1 MNHKAF
7 VFLIVAIVVFTLIHS
22 MIFISD
28 ITETTGAAH
37 SGFVNQDLVTVSPP
51 DMYGFVTITG
61 DVNSVNP
68 YAKIIVTNLQNE
80 DEIYTYAD
88 ESGGFQTDMLA
99 SGLDYLRI
107 ETE

>member
-1 MNHKAF
+1 MNHKPF
-7 VFLIVAIVVFTLIHS
+7 IFLIVAILVFTLIHS

-37 SGFVNQDLVTVSPP
+37 SGFVNEDLVAVSPP

-61 DVNSVNP
+61 NANSVNP
-68 YAKIIVTNLQNE
+68 FAKVIVTNLQNK

-88 ESGGFQTDMLA
+88 NLGAFNTDMLA